1 MLRTRIAIEDF
12 TRSVAAANDH
22 QDLSG
27 LLQEMTRRMGFTRF
41 ALTHHNQ
48 APAIRLSTYPDD
60 WIAYFDRHRFGLS
73 DPIHRASY
81 RTGAGFRWNRISEFI
96 DLTAADEQVFA
107 LARRHDLA
115 DGFTVP
121 FTIIGEAHGS
131 CSFAV
136 GRGRTIAHDVLPLA
150 QLVGIVAFEGAR
162 RIQAR
167 RTGRLEHPPQLT
179 VRQRDC
185 LLWTGRGKTA
195 WETSR
200 ILGISQETVVQHL
213 KQALGRYGVRKRTI
227 LLILA
232 LLDGTLSFADIV
244 ER

>member
-1 MLRTRIAIEDF
+1 MLRTRIAIEEF

-22 QDLSG
+22 QELSRI
-27 LLQEMTRRMGFTRF
+27 LHDMTLRMGFNRF
-41 ALTHHNQ
+41 ALTHHTQ
-48 APAIRLSTYPDD
+48 EPAIRLSTYPDD
-60 WIAYFDRHRFGLS
+60 WVDYFDRNRFSLS

-81 RTGAGFRWNRISEFI
+81 RTGAGFRWNRLSDFI
-96 DLTAADEQVFA
+96 ALTPADERVFE
-107 LARRHDLA
+107 LARRHDLV
-115 DGFTVP
+115 DGFTIP
-121 FTIIGEAHGS
+121 FSVVGEPHGS

-136 GRGRTIAHDVLPLA
+136 GHGRTIAHDVLPLA

-162 RIQAR
+162 RIEAR
-167 RTGRLEHPPQLT
+167 RTGRLAPPPRLT

-244 ER
+244 GR